1 MDNRSTEQSQ
11 GKVLGGSSS
20 INASIFIPS
29 SRAGIDA
36 WAKLGNPSWTYDA
49 LLPYYKKVHALQ
61 LPDGNTR
68 NSIEI
73 GHPTNTEISQTPGPI
88 RVSFPSLH
96 QKTSI
101 SKAWNDVLRG
111 MGCEPTADLFPGV
124 FASNRYFPAAIDS
137 QTGKRSSADIDYAE
151 PASKRSNLTFITNA
165 TVHKVILNND
175 SPEKH
180 TAKGVEVSLGGM
192 TLSITTEK
200 EVILCAGVFNT
211 PKILELSGIGNA
223 ELLKSVKIPLAVNN
237 SSVGENLQNHLMI
250 IFRYELREGLETG
263 KGIQSLAFTALQDR
277 ADQEVLFSELLPDK
291 THEEDF
297 HDVVRGI
304 LNTPNEASC
313 LILFK
318 FAAQSHSPV
327 FILFQTL
334 PLSRGNSHISSADA
348 TLQPRINPRSFS
360 HPLDVEILA
369 RHLHTLIKVTSI
381 SPMKN
386 FFKQGGPDIS
396 NLDSAKA
403 YLRANAEPAFH
414 ACGTAAMLPRERGGV
429 VDENLVVYGTTN
441 LRVVDASI
449 FPLITTA
456 NPMATVYAVAERA
469 ADIIKSR
476 WGKK

>member
-1 MDNRSTEQSQ
+1 MDNRPTEQSQ

-29 SRAGIDA
+29 SRAGIEA

-49 LLPYYKKVHALQ
+49 LLPYYKKAYALQ
-61 LPDGNTR
+61 PPDANTCHKTG
-68 NSIEI
+68 I
-73 GHPTNTEISQTPGPI
+73 GHLTNPESSPTPGPI

-96 QKTSI
+96 HEIPI
-101 SKAWNDVLRG
+101 SKAWNDILRG
-111 MGCEPTADLFPGV
+111 IGCEPTADLFPDV

-137 QTGKRSSADIDYAE
+137 RTGKRSSADIQYAE
-151 PASKRSNLTFITNA
+151 SASKRSNLTFVTDA
-165 TVHKVILNND
+165 TVYKVILDND
-175 SPEKH
+175 SPEKL
-180 TAKGVEVSLGGM
+180 TAKGVEAYLSGM
-192 TLSITTEK
+192 TLSIIANK

-223 ELLKSVKIPLAVNN
+223 ELLKSVKIPLAVSN
-237 SSVGENLQNHLMI
+237 SSVGENLQNHIMI
-250 IFRYELREGLETG
+250 IFRYELHEGLETG
-263 KGIQSLAFTALQDR
+263 NGIQSLAFTTLQDR
-277 ADQEVLFSELLPDK
+277 ADQKDLFTKLLPDE
-291 THEEDF
+291 THQKDF

-304 LNTPNEASC
+304 LDTPNEASG

-334 PLSRGNSHISSADA
+334 PLSRGNSHISSADPR
-348 TLQPRINPRSFS
+348 LQPRINPRSFS

-369 RHLHTLIKVTSI
+369 RHLQTLIKLTSF
-381 SPMKN
+381 SPMKD

-396 NLDSAKA
+396 TLESAKA
-403 YLRANAEPAFH
+403 HLRKNAEPAFH

-429 VDENLVVYGTTN
+429 VDENLVVYGTAN

-476 WGKK
+476 GGK